1 MNTIVRVSLLRAP
14 TYPDPDTDHG
24 VHEFRTAI
32 VASASIGD
40 AVRVGYELNIPLREG
55 VGMPVE
61 PLVAVVGD
69 GVSGDGMAGVV
80 VEAVKLAEDGSG
92 DVIVRLYESL
102 GQTSVARV
110 SASFDV
116 SELREVDLLERPMER
131 LGLRRDP
138 VLSGDVVT
146 LRPFEIASLRFVR

>member
-1 MNTIVRVSLLRAP
+1 
-14 TYPDPDTDHG
+14 
-24 VHEFRTAI
+24 
-32 VASASIGD
+32 
-40 AVRVGYELNIPLREG
+40 
-55 VGMPVE
+55 MPVE

-69 GVSGDGMAGVV
+69 GVSGDGVV
-80 VEAVKLAEDGSG
+80 VEAVKLAEDGSQ

-116 SELREVDLLERPMER
+116 SELREVDLLERPMEG
-131 LGLRRDP
+131 LGLKRDP

-146 LRPFEIASLRFVR
+146 LRPFEIATLRFVR